1 VPVDEATL
9 SSLVE
14 AARLSTPQ
22 LESICQSVLG
32 ASITS
37 ISSASAPADQ
47 ARDMVTYA
55 KQYGLQRQLAAAI
68 IYTGADRAGLQN
80 LLLGNEAMVNQT
92 EDQRTNA
99 ANSFD
104 IVRLENRVERLSD
117 KLIALEHKVD
127 SILQRTPLNWNIVAW
142 GIAIAIL
149 AGSIMWFMATVN

>member
-1 VPVDEATL
+1 
-9 SSLVE
+9 
-14 AARLSTPQ
+14 
-22 LESICQSVLG
+22 
-32 ASITS
+32 
-37 ISSASAPADQ
+37 
-47 ARDMVTYA
+47 MVTYA